1 MDDKVNKLYE
11 MIKLSRRT
19 VFFTGAGVSTLSG
32 LKDFRS
38 SNGLYNKKEKYP
50 PEDIL
55 SHDFFFNN
63 TEYFYKFYKENLSS
77 LKYSPN
83 IIHKTIKFLQDKGK
97 HISVVTQNID
107 GFDKEAGTKNVYEIH
122 GTIMVNHCIS
132 CGKKYNAEYVF
143 NHEGVPKCTCGG
155 VIKPDVVLYGEAL
168 PEDTVMS
175 AIYEIENADLLI
187 IAGTSLS
194 VYPAASFINYFRG
207 FNIVLINRDNTDYNS
222 RCNLVINDDLGNI
235 FNKLYDKI
243 KTWN

>member
-1 MDDKVNKLYE
+1 MDKIEKLKS
-11 MIKLSRRT
+11 MIKECNNI
-19 VFFTGAGVSTLSG
+19 VAFTGAGISTDSG

-38 SNGLYNKKEKYP
+38 KDGLYKKQSKYP
-50 PEDIL
+50 AEYML
-55 SHDFFFNN
+55 SSNCFYNN
-63 TEYFYKFYKENLSS
+63 QKEFYEYYKENFNCLDI
-77 LKYSPN
+77 KPN
-83 IIHKTIKFLQDKGK
+83 ITHNLLKKLEDIGK
-97 HISVVTQNID
+97 LKAIITQNID
-107 GFDKEAGTKNVYEIH
+107 GLHTKAGSTNVYEIH

-132 CGKKYNAEYVF
+132 CGKEYNAEYVF
-143 NHEGVPKCTCGG
+143 NHEGVPKCTYGG